1 MAYTA
6 TMEFIETPI
15 FTREIKKL
23 LPDEAY
29 RQLQIVL
36 LLRPDAGDLVR
47 GGGGLRK
54 LRWGIPGQGKRG
66 GLRVIYYWDV
76 PDKIYMLLP
85 YKKAARE
92 DLAPSQLKELR
103 KLVKEV
109 LK

>member
-1 MAYTA
+1 MKQNAL
-6 TMEFIETPI
+6 
-15 FTREIKKL
+15 RQIKKL
-23 LPDEAY
+23 LPDESY
-29 RQLQIVL
+29 HQMQIVL
-36 LLRPDAGDLVR
+36 LLRPDAGALVR

-54 LRWGIPGQGKRG
+54 LRWAVSGQGKRG

-76 PDKIYMLLP
+76 ADKIYMLLP

-92 DLAPSQLKELR
+92 DLTSSQLKELR